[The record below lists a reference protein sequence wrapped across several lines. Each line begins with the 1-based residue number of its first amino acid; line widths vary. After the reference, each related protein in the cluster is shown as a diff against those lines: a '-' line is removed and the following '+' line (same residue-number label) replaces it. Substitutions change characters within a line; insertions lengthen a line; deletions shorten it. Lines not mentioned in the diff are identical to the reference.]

1 MQNIFKYIF
10 QALEIMEYREDLEY
24 YWIDGPGRV
33 IQINMVHSE
42 NIEYLENNKDLE
54 YWGIV

>member
-1 MQNIFKYIF
+1 
-10 QALEIMEYREDLEY
+10 MEYREDLEY